1 MILIYSACFWVFAYG
16 VVIWIAL
23 YYFNRLTQ
31 FTASTTPTK
40 SVSILV
46 AARNEEACIRQCIES
61 LLEQNYPT
69 ALMEII
75 IIDDQSDDDTA
86 KIISSYANKGVRL
99 ISIEDNATVHGK
111 KAAITKG
118 ISYAK
123 GKLIITT
130 DADCTMNKNW
140 VSTIVSFYE
149 TTGAVFVPGPVKFEK
164 EKSMLGIFQSLD
176 FLSLQGITA
185 AGVGGGFY
193 TMCNGANLAYEKEAF
208 NTVNGFKGVDHI
220 ASGDDMLLMEKI
232 KLTYPGK
239 VHYCFSQDAIVET
252 ASAKSIQEFIT
263 QRIRWASKAP
273 YYKSNLLKYTLLLVY
288 MVNLSLICLLIM
300 GLFSWKYLMVWLI
313 LTLIKTLIEF
323 PFMYRVAGFFS
334 KKNLLIWFLPIQP
347 VHNIYTVIAGFFG
360 LFSTYT
366 WKGRRLS

>member
-1 MILIYSACFWVFAYG
+1 MILIYSAFLLILTYG

-23 YYFNRLTQ
+23 YYFNRLKP
-31 FTASTTPTK
+31 FSPLSKPTT

-46 AARNEEACIRQCIES
+46 AARNEGNCIGHCIES

-69 ALMEII
+69 ELIEII

-99 ISIEDNATVHGK
+99 ISIEDKAIVHGK

-123 GKLIITT
+123 GKLIVTT

-140 VSTIVSFYE
+140 LATISSFYE
-149 TTGAVFVPGPVKFEK
+149 ATGAVFIAGPVKFEK
-164 EKSMLGIFQSLD
+164 EKSLLGIFQSLD

-185 AGVGGGFY
+185 AGVGAGLY

-208 NTVNGFKGVDHI
+208 IQVNGFKGVDHI

-232 KLTYPGK
+232 KAAYPGK

-288 MVNLSLICLLIM
+288 LVNLILLCLLIM
-300 GLFSWKYLMVWLI
+300 GLFSWKYLMAWLI

-323 PFMYRVAGFFS
+323 PFMYRVADFFT
-334 KKNLLIWFLPIQP
+334 KKNVLIWFLPIQP
-347 VHNIYTVIAGFFG
+347 VHNTYTVIAGFFG

-366 WKGRRLS
+366 WKGRRLK

>member
-1 MILIYSACFWVFAYG
+1 MILIYSACFLVFAYG

-23 YYFNRLTQ
+23 YYFTRLRP
-31 FTASTTPTK
+31 FTASTTPTT

-46 AARNEEACIRQCIES
+46 AARNEEDCIRQCIES

-69 ALMEII
+69 ELMEII

-86 KIISSYANKGVRL
+86 NIISSYANRGVRL
-99 ISIEDNATVHGK
+99 LSIEDDATMHGK

-118 ISYAK
+118 VSYAK

-140 VSTIVSFYE
+140 LATITSFYE
-149 TTGAVFVPGPVKFEK
+149 TTGGVFIAGPVKFEK
-164 EKSMLGIFQSLD
+164 EKSLLGIFQSLD

-208 NTVNGFKGVDHI
+208 IQGNGFKGVDHI

-232 KLTYPGK
+232 KLAYPGK

-252 ASAKSIQEFIT
+252 AAAKSIQEFIT

-273 YYKSNLLKYTLLLVY
+273 YYKSNMLKYTLLLVY
-288 MVNLSLICLLIM
+288 LVNLSLLCLLIM
-300 GLFSWKYLMVWLI
+300 GLFSWKYLMAWLI

-323 PFMYRVAGFFS
+323 PFMYRVAHFFS
-334 KKNLLIWFLPIQP
+334 KKKLLIWFLPIQP
-347 VHNIYTVIAGFFG
+347 LHNTYTVIAGFFG

-366 WKGRRLS
+366 WKGRRLK